1 MKKSLYVLYPLVML
15 AMAVATFVE
24 KDKGTQYVSDHI
36 YGSWWFIA
44 LWALLTAVGVA
55 WIVRQR
61 MKRPSLVLL
70 HMAFVVILLGAAIT
84 HFTRWQGYVSLRECG
99 TTNEVVVVDG
109 RHEGSTLRLPFTLRL
124 DTFSVMNH
132 EGTDAAYDYVSALT
146 ATDKSGDTHFKISM
160 NETATVHHI
169 TILQSSYGGTGLDA
183 RTTFLFSYDPWGT
196 VVTYI
201 GYAMLL
207 VAMLLM
213 LCDPKGGFRKLL
225 RSPLL
230 RGASLALLLL
240 LSANQ
245 AMASSDQPPTL
256 PKEEA
261 HELGKLLMLYNG
273 RICPMETYAIDF
285 TRKIY
290 GKSSYKGLNAEQ
302 VLAGWMLWP
311 DEWCAEPFVKVGGTL
326 ASTLMIGS
334 HASVNTFFNDTM
346 GGYILGPYVE
356 ECYSK
361 DADKFHR
368 DVAAVDERLQ
378 LIMNLRHGSSLK
390 IFPVKKGAARWL
402 APTDKWPINEQQGYG
417 LFAQHL
423 QMMLRLDAQ
432 SGDWDAF
439 NELTGK
445 VRKLQLRDGGASLP
459 SSMQI
464 QAEHLYNKVP
474 FNTILFIVNLTMGFL
489 LLIMNLRRIGRVQ
502 PDDVAP
508 KHQQMLKWA
517 PIGIMVLSFLTLT
530 FFSSLRWIIRGTVP
544 MANGFET
551 MLFVAWIVMLL
562 SLFTVH
568 RMRIVLAFG
577 FIMSGFF
584 LLVSHISQMDPQI
597 TPIMPVLNSTWL
609 TFHVSVIMFSFAMLS
624 LTFICGITALI
635 IRVKAPSTDPRKE
648 ARPAALQTSLHPT
661 ENIDGRL
668 ALAALS
674 RFFLY
679 PAIAALAIGIFLG
692 AVWAGQSWGQY
703 WSWDPKE
710 TWALITMMVYA
721 VPLHTGTVEKLRRP
735 MAYHIYMVLAFLAI
749 LMTYFGV
756 NFFLGGLHSYA

>member
-1 MKKSLYVLYPLVML
+1 MKKLLYILYPLVML

-24 KDKGTQYVSDHI
+24 KDKGTQYVADHI

-44 LWALLTAVGVA
+44 LWALLTAAGVA
-55 WIVRQR
+55 WMVRQR
-61 MKRPSLVLL
+61 MKRPSLVML
-70 HMAFVVILLGAAIT
+70 HASFVVILLGALVT

-99 TTNEVVVVDG
+99 TANEVVVVDG
-109 RHEGSTLRLPFTLRL
+109 RHEGSTLRLPFTLKL
-124 DTFSVMNH
+124 DTFRVMNH
-132 EGTDAAYDYVSALT
+132 EGTDAAYDYVSTLT
-146 ATDKSGDTHFKISM
+146 TTDNNGERHYEISM
-160 NETATVHHI
+160 NQTATVHHI

-196 VVTYI
+196 TITYV
-201 GYAMLL
+201 GYACLL
-207 VAMLLM
+207 VALLLM
-213 LCDPKGGFRKLL
+213 LADPKGGFRRLL
-225 RSPLL
+225 QSPLL
-230 RGASLALLLL
+230 RSASIALLLFCV
-240 LSANQ
+240 SP
-245 AMASSDQPPTL
+245 AMASEHKPSTL

-261 HELGKLLMLYNG
+261 HELGQLLMLYNG
-273 RICPMETYAIDF
+273 RICPVETYAQDF

-302 VLAGWMLWP
+302 VLSGWLLWP
-311 DEWCAEPFVKVGGTL
+311 DEWCNEPFVKVGGTL
-326 ASTLMIGS
+326 ASTLMIS
-334 HASVNTFFNDTM
+334 RHASVNTFFNDLM

-356 ECYSK
+356 ESYSK
-361 DADKFHR
+361 NADKFHR

-390 IFPVKKGAARWL
+390 IFPIKKASSAIWL
-402 APTDKWPINEQQGYG
+402 APADQWPANTEQGYA
-417 LFAQHL
+417 LFAQQL
-423 QMMLRLDAQ
+423 PTMLSLDAQ
-432 SGDWDAF
+432 SGDWAAF
-439 NELTGK
+439 HELTGK
-445 VRKLQLRDGGASLP
+445 ISKLQLRDGGTSLP
-459 SSMQI
+459 SSLQI
-464 QAEHLYNKVP
+464 SAEHLYNKMP
-474 FNTILFIVNLTMGFL
+474 FNTILFIVNLTMGFV
-489 LLIMNLRRIGRVQ
+489 LLIVSMRRIGRTTGKSA
-502 PDDVAP
+502 AP
-508 KHQQMLKWA
+508 GPKPWLRWA
-517 PIGIMVLSFLTLT
+517 PVGVMVLSWLALT

-562 SLFTVH
+562 SLICVR

-597 TPIMPVLNSTWL
+597 TPVMPVLNSRWL

-624 LTFICGITALI
+624 LTFICGLTAIFVHLQAKHS
-635 IRVKAPSTDPRKE
+635 RKTDRSS
-648 ARPAALQTSLHPT
+648 AASAVDAYT
-661 ENIDGRL
+661 
-668 ALAALS
+668 ALS
-674 RFFLY
+674 RLLLY
-679 PAIAALAIGIFLG
+679 PAIATLATGIFLG

-721 VPLHTGTVEKLRRP
+721 VPLHTGSVEKLRRP
-735 MAYHIYMVLAFLAI
+735 VAYHVYMVVAFLAI